1 MRAATDSSGNT
12 RQRVVFLLL
21 LALGITILFYW
32 LIKSFLL
39 ALLVAAVLAGIAH
52 PFYRRV
58 LGWLGGRRRA
68 AAGLTVLLSILL
80 VIIPMLLFLGIL
92 VGEAVSISESA
103 GEWVSQKAQASGGL
117 KKQIGQ
123 DSNLKQLL
131 PYQDEILAKA
141 GELAGKMGTFVAKGL
156 AVGAKGTA
164 ELFFMLFIMVY
175 ALFYFLTDGRSIL
188 NSVLRFTPLLED
200 EKEKLLGTFV
210 SVGRATLKGTVIIG
224 IVQGGLAGLSFW
236 VAGIEGAVF
245 WGAVMCVLSI
255 VPGVGTALVWVPA
268 VIFLALDG
276 QIVQAVGVGLWC
288 GLVVGTADNLLR
300 PLLVG
305 RDTQMPDL
313 LVTLTTL
320 GGLAL
325 LGPAGIIVGPIIG
338 ALYMTVWQLWGGAVE
353 ERGPAAATGE
363 VPAKGRAQ
371 P

>member
-1 MRAATDSSGNT
+1 
-12 RQRVVFLLL
+12 
-21 LALGITILFYW
+21 
-32 LIKSFLL
+32 
-39 ALLVAAVLAGIAH
+39 
-52 PFYRRV
+52 
-58 LGWLGGRRRA
+58 
-68 AAGLTVLLSILL
+68 
-80 VIIPMLLFLGIL
+80 
-92 VGEAVSISESA
+92 
-103 GEWVSQKAQASGGL
+103 
-117 KKQIGQ
+117 
-123 DSNLKQLL
+123 
-131 PYQDEILAKA
+131 
-141 GELAGKMGTFVAKGL
+141 
-156 AVGAKGTA
+156 
-164 ELFFMLFIMVY
+164 
-175 ALFYFLTDGRSIL
+175 
-188 NSVLRFTPLLED
+188 
-200 EKEKLLGTFV
+200 
-210 SVGRATLKGTVIIG
+210 
-224 IVQGGLAGLSFW
+224 
-236 VAGIEGAVF
+236 
-245 WGAVMCVLSI
+245 
-255 VPGVGTALVWVPA
+255 